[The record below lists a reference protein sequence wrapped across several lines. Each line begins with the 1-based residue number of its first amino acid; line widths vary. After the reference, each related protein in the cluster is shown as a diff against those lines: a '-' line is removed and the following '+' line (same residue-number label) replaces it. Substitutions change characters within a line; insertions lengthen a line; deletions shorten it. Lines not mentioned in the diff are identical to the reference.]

1 MKMLIVVVAGSNT
14 HHIEGQVLVENR
26 RESRPLIVLDSAET
40 VYIPR
45 VLPQA
50 DGSFNIY
57 PVPSGD
63 YTVIAVDDHDEYD
76 VVSTRTKS
84 EPMTNIETRYEGE
97 FIWA

>member
-1 MKMLIVVVAGSNT
+1 MKIPVVAIANNNT

-26 RESRPLIVLDSAET
+26 KEPRSLIVLDSAEN
-40 VYIPR
+40 VYIPK
-45 VLPQA
+45 VLPRV

-57 PVPSGD
+57 PIPAGD

-84 EPMTNIETRYEGE
+84 EPLANIETRYERE
-97 FIWA
+97 FVWV

>member
-1 MKMLIVVVAGSNT
+1 MKMPIVVVANSNT

-26 RESRPLIVLDSAET
+26 RESRPLIVLDSAEN
-40 VYIPR
+40 VYIPK
-45 VLPQA
+45 VLPRA

-57 PVPSGD
+57 PVPAGD

-84 EPMTNIETRYEGE
+84 EPLANIETKYDGE
-97 FIWA
+97 FIWV